1 MTLYACSSHFTLRN
15 TSLPGRTGP
24 PHKLDIAMTL
34 QALSSSTLSFLFS
47 VSFCFFYLFVD
58 LAECRHI
65 VTLRSLPEGNLYEA
79 ARTHA
84 HPRGRMPRKASAP
97 AAQQIAIR

>member
-1 MTLYACSSHFTLRN
+1 
-15 TSLPGRTGP
+15 
-24 PHKLDIAMTL
+24 MTL

-84 HPRGRMPRKASAP
+84 HPRGQCRGKRLLLQPDKSRLDRNNVSYKF
-97 AAQQIAIR
+97 